1 MPKMITS
8 KQMAIY
14 MKNKKTDLTQPVAA
28 AKAGISERTGRR
40 IDRGEHGLQKNTKRK
55 WRTRKDPFEEVW
67 NEEIVPSLENGVYE
81 ATFILEELQKKY
93 PGKYKNS
100 TLRSL
105 QRKIKKWRA
114 LFGKD
119 KEVMFRQV
127 HEPGKLGISDF
138 TRPKEIRVTVKGES
152 FEHIYYHFR
161 LPYSGYNYMQVFIGS
176 GEAYEAFAEG
186 LCGAL
191 CDLGGIPET
200 HRTDSLSASF
210 KNLNKDATEDITDRY
225 RALSQHYGMQATRN
239 NPGKGHENGAV
250 ESSHHHIKNRIEQSL
265 IVRGNSDFS
274 SLQEYREFIREVTKQ
289 HNKHNTKNFEA
300 ERACLLPLPTTK
312 AVDYTER
319 VVVVSSSSTVDIK
332 RVTYSVPSRLI
343 GERLHVR
350 LYNDRCECY
359 LGMTHVI
366 TLTRSLFPA
375 SGQRGRQID
384 YRHIIECLVRKPGA
398 FRGSKL
404 REAILPNENY
414 RRIYEHAKNTM
425 SYKDAD
431 KFIVGAL
438 YLAKTQDCE
447 NDLAHAIIK
456 LIEAGMLLL
465 LSELQD
471 RFNKNKPVTAATY
484 VSQHNLNSYNEFIPN
499 FQGAQQ

>member
-1 MPKMITS
+1 MIK
-8 KQMAIY
+8 KQQLELY
-14 MKNKKTDLTQPVAA
+14 MQNRKNGSTQLIAA
-28 AKAGISERTGRR
+28 AKAGLSERTAQR
-40 IDRGEHGLQKNTKRK
+40 IDRKEQGLQKGIIRY

-67 NEEIVPSLENGVYE
+67 NEEIVPSLEDGVYE
-81 ATFILEELQKKY
+81 ATFILEVLQAKHPDKY
-93 PGKYKNS
+93 PNS
-100 TLRSL
+100 LLRSL
-105 QRKIKKWRA
+105 QRRIKEWNA
-114 LFGKD
+114 LSGKD

-138 TRPKEIRVTVKGES
+138 THPKEIKVTINGES

-161 LPYSGYNYMQVFIGS
+161 LPYSGYNYMQIFIGS

-186 LCGAL
+186 LSGAL
-191 CDLGGIPET
+191 CDLGGVPES
-200 HRTDSLSASF
+200 HKTDSLSASF
-210 KNLNKDATEDITDRY
+210 KNLNKDANEDITERY

-239 NPGKGHENGAV
+239 NPGKGHENGAI

-265 IVRGNSDFS
+265 IVRGSNDFS

-289 HNKHNTKNFEA
+289 HNKHNAKNFET

-319 VVVVSSSSTVDIK
+319 VVVVNSSSTVDIK

-350 LYNDRCECY
+350 LFNDRSECY
-359 LGMTHVI
+359 LGMKHAI

-375 SGQRGRQID
+375 YGQRGRQID

-404 REAILPNENY
+404 RDAILPNENY

-431 KFIVGAL
+431 KFIVGVL
-438 YLAKTQDCE
+438 YLAFTNNCE
-447 NDLAHAIIK
+447 NDLEHAIIAIIDAQK
-456 LIEAGMLLL
+456 PLRLIE
-465 LSELQD
+465 LQN
-471 RFNKNKPVTAATY
+471 RFNKDKSDKVVVAVVEHKLNDYNK
-484 VSQHNLNSYNEFIPN
+484 LIPN
-499 FQGAQQ
+499 YQAAQQ